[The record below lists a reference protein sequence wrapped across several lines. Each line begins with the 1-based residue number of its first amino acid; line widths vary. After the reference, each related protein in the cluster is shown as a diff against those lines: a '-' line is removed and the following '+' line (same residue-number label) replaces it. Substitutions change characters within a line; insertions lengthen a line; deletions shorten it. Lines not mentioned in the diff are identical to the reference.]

1 MLAHSQLLRSSITLV
16 EQNIPTQLKYQIMAV
31 PVVVQEIIEISP
43 QPTVQQVI
51 ETILKAFYI

>member
-16 EQNIPTQLKYQIMAV
+16 EQNIPTQLKYQIMPV